1 MKNVIKFAAI
11 TAVLALSASAFAAPI
26 AGTLVYDSGI
36 QTVTGQSTF
45 TAIAQSFAFTDLSN
59 AFAGCNNDCLTFGVL
74 VQDGTGN
81 LIEEIT
87 YGAFTGFLSQA
98 GFIASGGLAPTSIA
112 ANLNGGYDFNFAS
125 GLGNGSVTDF
135 LYVQT
140 NAKSFTMGT
149 IGVIDNSAGSAVAP
163 IPAIT
168 ATPEP
173 SSLMLMGSGLVSAAG
188 MFMRRRRVTA

>member
-1 MKNVIKFAAI
+1 MKSFNKLAVLC
-11 TAVLALSASAFAAPI
+11 AVLALSSSAFASPI

-45 TAIAQSFAFTDLSN
+45 TAIAESFAFTDLSN

-81 LIEEIT
+81 TIERIS

-98 GFIASGGLAPTSIA
+98 GFVATGGIAPTSVA
-112 ANLNGGYDFNFAS
+112 ANLNGGYDFNFAT
-125 GLGNGSVTDF
+125 GLGNGSTSDF

-140 NAKSFTMGT
+140 NAKSFTLGT
-149 IGVIDNSAGSAVAP
+149 IGVIDNSAGSATAP
-163 IPAIT
+163 IP

-188 MFMRRRRVTA
+188 MFMRRRRVNA

>member
-1 MKNVIKFAAI
+1 MKNVIKFAALA
-11 TAVLALSASAFAAPI
+11 AVLALSASAFADPI
-26 AGTLVYDSGI
+26 AGTLVYNSGT

-45 TAIAQSFAFTDLSN
+45 TAIAESFAFTDLSN

-74 VQDGTGN
+74 VQNGTGN
-81 LIEEIT
+81 LIEKIS

-98 GFIASGGLAPTSIA
+98 GFLATGGIAPTSVT
-112 ANLNGGYDFNFAS
+112 ANLNGGYNFDFAS
-125 GLGNGSVTDF
+125 GLGNGSVTDL

-140 NAKSFTMGT
+140 NAKSFTLGT

-163 IPAIT
+163 IPT
-168 ATPEP
+168 TPEP